1 MRGED
6 LPLPDSQHRQLSEL
20 QAAEYRRLC
29 RGETAGVFIFLLSED
44 SRSPAGLHLTVRL
57 VWGARLMTG
66 GQRTRLSADRGSTRQ
81 PRLQEDAGVVKKA
94 ADHFQIYLSTWY
106 EANVLNTLILSIYS
120 IQFWKIFISF
130 IQPGL
135 DRRNLTTFYR
145 LDLYIIQTFTFS
157 IKEIRLF
164 NPVRYPFSP
173 EPRLILQDSVL
184 AVLAKSIIQMFAWLS
199 SLTKSRDDPIM
210 SCSLKN
216 DEFLQ
221 RKPIS
226 LSLFKYWF

>member
-6 LPLPDSQHRQLSEL
+6 LPSPDSQHRQLPEL
-20 QAAEYRRLC
+20 HTAEYRRLC
-29 RGETAGVFIFLLSED
+29 RGETAGAFIFLLSED
-44 SRSPAGLHLTVRL
+44 SRSPGGLHLTVRL

-81 PRLQEDAGVVKKA
+81 PRLQEDAGVVKEA

-106 EANVLNTLILSIYS
+106 EANVLNTIILSIYS

>member
-6 LPLPDSQHRQLSEL
+6 LKSPDSQHRQLPEL

-29 RGETAGVFIFLLSED
+29 RGETAWAFIFLLSED
-44 SRSPAGLHLTVRL
+44 SRSPGGLHLTVRL
-57 VWGARLMTG
+57 VWGARLMT
-66 GQRTRLSADRGSTRQ
+66 ADRGSTRQ
-81 PRLQEDAGVVKKA
+81 PRLQEDAGVVKEA

-145 LDLYIIQTFTFS
+145 HDLYIIHAFTFS